1 MTRHRTDP
9 LSLFFGVVFV
19 AIAGVAWTGGLSLHS
34 LDLGWLWPSL
44 LIAAA
49 VALLA
54 GLARDD
60 ATDPSVASLDEPTGH
75 EWEGADADG

>member
-19 AIAGVAWTGGLSLHS
+19 AVAGVASTGGLRLNSLE
-34 LDLGWLWPSL
+34 LGWLWPSL

-60 ATDPSVASLDEPTGH
+60 DPGPLPAPVDEPAAH